1 MVPGRS
7 AYARDVCEPSGGLK
21 IRALPA
27 VRRFPDAS
35 RVLAG
40 GAWRASLELWKT
52 QIRYANMIFIS
63 AKRRGGDVATST
75 QSRRQCCVVGIGQ
88 SEYTKWGGIQDRSQ
102 FQVTAEAIRDAV
114 VDAGLTTADI
124 DGFASY
130 SNDANEANLMQ
141 VALGVPELRVA
152 SMVWGGGGGGSCGAV
167 ALACSAIE
175 SGRADVVVAYRGL
188 CQGQGKRFG
197 RHGAGRVNG
206 NFVDPFGLMAPPQM
220 LAMAVQRFMHLYP
233 ITEEH
238 LAEVALNARANA
250 NRNPRAVMHER
261 RMTREDYLASRW
273 IAEPLRLFDC
283 CLETDGAAAV
293 VITTRE
299 RARDLRAA
307 PVDILSA
314 AQGSG
319 PGWGSGALSGHN
331 MPDAD
336 YASTN
341 GRGVAREVFDAAGLT
356 PDQIDVAQIYD
367 HFSGMVLM
375 ALEDFGFCGR
385 GESGAFV
392 ESGALRWSG
401 GRLPINT
408 SGGQLSEAY
417 VHGMN
422 LIVEGVRQMRGSST
436 SQVEDAK
443 TCLVTGGL
451 GVAPTSALILGRD

>member
-1 MVPGRS
+1 MS
-7 AYARDVCEPSGGLK
+7 
-21 IRALPA
+21 
-27 VRRFPDAS
+27 
-35 RVLAG
+35 
-40 GAWRASLELWKT
+40 
-52 QIRYANMIFIS
+52 
-63 AKRRGGDVATST
+63 TSMS
-75 QSRRQCCVVGIGQ
+75 SRRQCCVVGIGQ
-88 SEYTKWGGIQDRSQ
+88 SVYTKRGGIQDRSQ
-102 FQVTAEAIRDAV
+102 FQVTAQAIKDAV
-114 VDAGLTTADI
+114 SDSGLATADV
-124 DGFASY
+124 DGLSSY

-141 VALGVPELRVA
+141 VALGIPELRLA
-152 SMVWGGGGGGSCGAV
+152 SMVWGGGGGGSCGAI

-197 RHGAGRVNG
+197 RHGPGRVNG

-220 LAMAVQRFMHLYP
+220 LAMVVQRFMHLYP
-233 ITEEH
+233 VTEEH

-250 NRNPRAVMHER
+250 NRNPYAVMHGR
-261 RMTREDYLASRW
+261 PMTREEYINSRW

-299 RARDLRAA
+299 RARDLRTA
-307 PVDILSA
+307 PIDILSA

-331 MPDAD
+331 MPDPD

-341 GRGVAREVFDAAGLT
+341 GKAVAKEVFGKAGLT
-356 PDQIDVAQIYD
+356 ADEIDVAQIYD

-375 ALEDFGFCGR
+375 ALEDFGFCGK
-385 GESGAFV
+385 GESGTFV
-392 ESGALRWSG
+392 ASGALRWPNG
-401 GRLPINT
+401 HLPINT

-422 LIVEGVRQMRGSST
+422 LVVEGVRQMRGTST
-436 SQVEDAK
+436 SQIEKAK

-451 GVAPTSALILGRD
+451 GVAPTSALILGRN